1 MQIPGKVFVV
11 TGGANGIGREV
22 VRALLERGARVAA
35 VDLSDPA
42 LAETARLAVTDRLTT
57 HAMDITDA
65 EAVQR
70 LPDEVI
76 EAHGAVDGVV
86 NVAGIIQ
93 RFVPIS
99 ELDIAEMEKVFAVNF
114 WGTVRMTKAFLPH
127 LSQRPEASVV
137 NVGSMGGLVPV
148 PGQSAYGASKAAV
161 QLFTEGLFAELIDS
175 PVTVTMAYPGATNTD
190 IASNSEASI
199 TLDATPSKAAANMTE
214 PAAAAAQILDEGIE
228 KGAFR
233 VLIGKDT
240 RMLDRL
246 KRLAPERAT
255 KLVANRMKDLLG

>member
-35 VDLSDPA
+35 VDLSEPA

-161 QLFTEGLFAELIDS
+161 QLFTEGLFAELIDRKS
-175 PVTVTMAYPGATNTD
+175 VV
-190 IASNSEASI
+190 
-199 TLDATPSKAAANMTE
+199 
-214 PAAAAAQILDEGIE
+214 
-228 KGAFR
+228 
-233 VLIGKDT
+233 
-240 RMLDRL
+240 
-246 KRLAPERAT
+246 
-255 KLVANRMKDLLG
+255 